1 MQRKCAWCDKSL
13 APDHNANK
21 PERLI
26 SHGICIDCARK
37 MFETMSEPMQ
47 EFLDKFPGPVLVM
60 DPEENVLAANH
71 RAIEI
76 SAVAPDQIR
85 GMKCGNVLKCQ
96 QAEKSEGCSRS
107 DKCRR
112 CVMLQAMRYSH
123 STGLPKV
130 RIPASPEFEWLDGR
144 RTVIYV
150 SSEKIG
156 DLVILT
162 LEELVTED

>member
-1 MQRKCAWCDKSL
+1 
-13 APDHNANK
+13 
-21 PERLI
+21 
-26 SHGICIDCARK
+26 

-47 EFLDKFPGPVLVM
+47 EFLDRFPGPVLVM
-60 DPEENVLAANH
+60 DPEENVLAANQ

-96 QAEKSEGCSRS
+96 QAEKPEGCSRS
-107 DKCRR
+107 DKCR
-112 CVMLQAMRYSH
+112 CCIMLQAMRYSH
-123 STGLPKV
+123 STGLPRV
-130 RIPASPEFEWLDGR
+130 RIPASPEFEWLGDDK

-162 LEELVTED
+162 LEETATED